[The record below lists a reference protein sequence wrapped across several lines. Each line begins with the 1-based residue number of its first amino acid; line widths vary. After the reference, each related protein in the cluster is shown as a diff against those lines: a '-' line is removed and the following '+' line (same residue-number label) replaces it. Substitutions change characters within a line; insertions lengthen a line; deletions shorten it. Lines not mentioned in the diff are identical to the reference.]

1 MGMISINIS
10 IHMTQYISNP
20 GWTLKKVSNF
30 ENSWPKKSQKRKGKK
45 NKPGSALV
53 SRIIIYIR
61 HLFYFTQLPQEKLLG
76 PLGSKRSG
84 KIVFLFGDEFNPA
97 PSFGNMKFYY
107 LLNEMKRRGM
117 AITWLRVNSSHRES
131 SKGDVRFDTIKLK
144 APKLLSLMELFV
156 RLIQY
161 CLRNKITIVY
171 FDEWLYFR
179 NRPNLR
185 FLTVL
190 ALKLAGA
197 RPIVD
202 RRDPY
207 LDFQV
212 AQGKISE
219 HSMRAVFIRLQERLM
234 IRLSTLTILSSA
246 AYQRL
251 LVDEGHP
258 PCKLIGV
265 FRGVDTTKFS
275 PTVDGKQVR
284 SALNVEDK
292 FVIGWF
298 GMMHKHRL
306 IEEVLLPLAKKASN
320 LWPDAHII
328 IGGKGPLKKSVVE
341 FLKSNPNAPLS
352 YVGLI
357 PYEELPKYIAA
368 CDVTLCPVQTNSRF
382 SLHSNW
388 LKIVE
393 SLAVGTPVIATRT
406 KTSIMDMKKLRGVV
420 WTGKTLDDFVHSI
433 DSVRK
438 DKLHWKS
445 EALLQAD
452 RMAEYSV
459 SYNIPRLVDLICK
472 NGT

>member
-1 MGMISINIS
+1 LNDIQQAG
-10 IHMTQYISNP
+10 
-20 GWTLKKVSNF
+20 
-30 ENSWPKKSQKRKGKK
+30 KGKDGEK
-45 NKPGSALV
+45 DRPGTVLV
-53 SRIIIYIR
+53 SRSADFLE
-61 HLFYFTQLPQEKLLG
+61 HLFHFAQSAREKLSG
-76 PLGSKRSG
+76 PSGSKRSR
-84 KIVFLFGDEFNPA
+84 KIVFLFDDEFNPA
-97 PSFGNMKFYY
+97 PSFDNMKFYY
-107 LLNEMKRRGM
+107 ILNEMIRRGM
-117 AITWLRVNSSHRES
+117 AVTWLRVNDSHR
-131 SKGDVRFDTIKLK
+131 KVTNGDAQFDNIKLRG
-144 APKLLSLMELFV
+144 PRLLSSMELFV

-161 CLRNKITIVY
+161 CLRNVITLVY

-190 ALKLAGA
+190 ALKIAGA

-219 HSMRAVFIRLQERLM
+219 HSMKAVFIRLQEMLM

-246 AYQRL
+246 AYQKL

-258 PCKLIGV
+258 PHKLIGV
-265 FRGVDTTKFS
+265 FRGVDTTKFR
-275 PTVDGKQVR
+275 PNVDGKQVR

-306 IEEVLLPLAKKASN
+306 IEEVLLPLAKRASN

-328 IGGKGPLKKSVVE
+328 IGGMGPLRKSVVE
-341 FLKSNPNAPLS
+341 FLKSNPDAPLS

-357 PYEELPKYIAA
+357 PYDELPKYIAA

-388 LKIVE
+388 LKIVK
-393 SLAVGTPVIATRT
+393 SLAVGTPVISTRT
-406 KTSIMDMKKLRGVV
+406 KTSIMDMKGLRGVV
-420 WTGKTLDDFVHSI
+420 WTGKTFDDFVHSI

-438 DKLHWKS
+438 DKLRWKS

-459 SYNIPRLVDLICK
+459 PYNIPRLVDLICK

>member
-1 MGMISINIS
+1 LRPPS
-10 IHMTQYISNP
+10 
-20 GWTLKKVSNF
+20 
-30 ENSWPKKSQKRKGKK
+30 
-45 NKPGSALV
+45 
-53 SRIIIYIR
+53 
-61 HLFYFTQLPQEKLLG
+61 
-76 PLGSKRSG
+76 SKRSG
-84 KIVFLFGDEFNPA
+84 KILFLFDDEFNPA
-97 PSFGNMKFYY
+97 PTFDNMKFHY

-117 AITWLRVNSSHRES
+117 AVTWLRVNGGHREVT
-131 SKGDVRFDTIKLK
+131 KDDVRFDSVKLK
-144 APKLLSLMELFV
+144 GPKLLFSMELFA
-156 RLIQY
+156 RLISY
-161 CLRNKITIVY
+161 CLRNKITLVY

-179 NRPNLR
+179 NRPNSR

-219 HSMRAVFIRLQERLM
+219 HTMKAVLIRLQERLM
-234 IRLSTLTILSSA
+234 IRLSTLTILPSV
-246 AYQRL
+246 AYQKL
-251 LVDEGHP
+251 LVDQGHP
-258 PCKLIGV
+258 PRKLIGI
-265 FRGVDTTKFS
+265 FRGVDTTKFK

-284 SALNVEDK
+284 SALNVEGK

-298 GMMHKHRL
+298 GMMNKHRL
-306 IEEVLLPLAKKASN
+306 IEEMLLPLAKRASN

-328 IGGKGPLKKSVVE
+328 IGGKGPLRKLVVE
-341 FLKSNPNAPLS
+341 FLKSNPDAPFS

-357 PYEELPKYIAA
+357 PYDELPKYIAA
-368 CDVTLCPVQTNSRF
+368 CDVTLCPIQTNSHF

-406 KTSIMDMKKLRGVV
+406 KSSIMDMRSLRGVV
-420 WTGKTLDDFVHSI
+420 WTGKTTDDFVHSI

-438 DKLHWKS
+438 DKLRWKS

-459 SYNIPRLVDLICK
+459 PYNIPRLVDLICK